1 VSRHH
6 ETKIAVVQNLA
17 MKNSVAQTPVNLKAI
32 RTALIVGGYTEIE
45 ILTAVRSLARERI
58 LRLLPDQQLARISRN

>member
-1 VSRHH
+1 
-6 ETKIAVVQNLA
+6 
-17 MKNSVAQTPVNLKAI
+17 MKNSVAQAPVNLKAI